1 MCVSTLGPLLF
12 LMVLWEADL
21 PADVVL
27 VVAWLGE
34 GGVGGCLRTIC
45 TVFRIT
51 SLELLWC
58 FFIFLK
64 NLTMYTDLR
73 LPPKRL
79 EWQKTVKN
87 FRK

>member
-1 MCVSTLGPLLF
+1 MGV
-12 LMVLWEADL
+12 
-21 PADVVL
+21 
-27 VVAWLGE
+27 
-34 GGVGGCLRTIC
+34 GGVGGCLRIIC

-51 SLELLWC
+51 GLELLWC
-58 FFIFLK
+58 FFLFLK
-64 NLTMYTDLR
+64 NLAVYTDLR